1 MLIIYFNKAEKMRIN
16 TALLALAVGAFA
28 IGATEFSPMGMLPY
42 IADNIQ
48 VDIPSVGSIVVI
60 YALGVMIGAPIMTL
74 LLVKRKPKVAL
85 VFLMSIFTVGNLLSA
100 MSPDLVTLS
109 ISRFITSL
117 NHGAFFGLG
126 AIVAASVVPPSK
138 QASAIAA
145 MFMGLTIANIGGVPL
160 MTKLTQVV
168 GWREAFYLIAALG
181 LLTIASLIWAL
192 PNNLQGRDVN
202 VKNELRILRRPQV
215 MLGMLSTVLGA
226 SAMFTLYTY
235 ITPMLMDFI
244 DASDQMITIMLVII
258 GAGFTMGNYLG
269 GLFADKSLFGT
280 LIIFFLMLALSM
292 AIFPFIATNAVGAGL
307 GLLFWSI
314 FSFGIVP
321 PIQILVMNAATGAQ
335 ALASSVNIGAF
346 NLGNAI
352 GAAIGGAVLS
362 YGYSYS
368 MISFMGTFVAVLGI
382 VVIFVI
388 FRKKSDTKVETEIVC
403 G

>member
-1 MLIIYFNKAEKMRIN
+1 MRIN
-16 TALLALAVGAFA
+16 TALLALAIGAFA

-42 IADNIQ
+42 IADNLKE
-48 VDIPSVGSIVVI
+48 DIPSVGVIVVI
-60 YALGVMIGAPIMTL
+60 YALGVMVGAPIMTL
-74 LLVKRKPKVAL
+74 LLVKRRPKIAL
-85 VFLMSIFTVGNLLSA
+85 VFLMSIFTIGNVLSA

-109 ISRFITSL
+109 LSRFITSL

-126 AIVAASVVPPSK
+126 AIVAASVVPPGK

-168 GWREAFYLIAALG
+168 GWRQAFYLISILG
-181 LLTIASLIWAL
+181 ILTIISLIWAL
-192 PNNLQGRDVN
+192 PNNLMGTKVD

-215 MLGMLSTVLGA
+215 LLGMLSTVLGA

-235 ITPMLMDFI
+235 ITPMLMNFI
-244 DASDQMITIMLVII
+244 QASDQMVTIMLVII
-258 GAGFTMGNYLG
+258 GIGFTVGNYIG
-269 GLFADKSLFGT
+269 GLFADKSLFST
-280 LIIFFLMLALSM
+280 LIIFFIMLALSM
-292 AIFPFIATNAVGAGL
+292 AIFPFIAVNTFGAGV
-307 GLLFWSI
+307 GLMVWSI

-321 PIQILVMNAATGAQ
+321 PIQMLVMNAAKGAQ

-352 GAAIGGAVLS
+352 GAAIGGIVLS

-368 MISFMGTFVAVLGI
+368 MISFMGALVAVLGI
-382 VVIFVI
+382 MVILVV
-388 FRKKSDTKVETEIVC
+388 FRKKSDSKMETEIAC
-403 G
+403 S

>member
-1 MLIIYFNKAEKMRIN
+1 MKIN
-16 TALLALAVGAFA
+16 TALLALAIGAFA

-42 IADNIQ
+42 IAENIQ

-74 LLVKRKPKVAL
+74 LLANCRPKVAL

-109 ISRFITSL
+109 LSRFVTSL

-126 AIVAASVVPPSK
+126 AIVAASVVPLGK

-160 MTKLTQVV
+160 MTKLTQVI
-168 GWREAFYLIAALG
+168 GWRQAFYFISALG
-181 LLTIASLIWAL
+181 LLTIVSLIWAL
-192 PNNLQGRDVN
+192 PGHLMGTKVN

-215 MLGMLSTVLGA
+215 ILGMLSTVLGA

-235 ITPMLMDFI
+235 ITPMLMVFI
-244 DASDQMITIMLVII
+244 QASDQMITIMLVII
-258 GAGFTMGNYLG
+258 GIGFTIGNYIG
-269 GLFADKSLFGT
+269 GLFADRSLFGT
-280 LIIFFLMLALSM
+280 LIVFFTMLALSM
-292 AIFPFIATNAVGAGL
+292 AIFPFIAMNTFGAAVGL
-307 GLLFWSI
+307 MFWSI

-321 PIQILVMNAATGAQ
+321 PIQMLVMNAATGAQ
-335 ALASSVNIGAF
+335 SLASSVNIGAF

-368 MISFMGTFVAVLGI
+368 MISYMGTLVALLGI

-388 FRKKSDTKVETEIVC
+388 FRRKSDTNKKLETETVC
-403 G
+403 S

>member
-1 MLIIYFNKAEKMRIN
+1 MRIN
-16 TALLALAVGAFA
+16 TALLALAIGAFA

-42 IADNIQ
+42 IAENIQ
-48 VDIPSVGSIVVI
+48 EDIPSVGAIVVI

-74 LLVKRKPKVAL
+74 LLVKKRPKVAL

-109 ISRFITSL
+109 LSRFITSL

-126 AIVAASVVPPSK
+126 AIVAASVVPDGK

-160 MTKLTQVV
+160 MTKLTQVM
-168 GWREAFYLIAALG
+168 GWRQAFYLISVLG
-181 LLTIASLIWAL
+181 VVTIISLIWAIPSHL
-192 PNNLQGRDVN
+192 MGTKVN
-202 VKNELRILRRPQV
+202 VKSELRILRRPQV

-235 ITPMLMDFI
+235 ITPMLMHFI
-244 DASDQMITIMLVII
+244 HASDQMITIMLVII
-258 GAGFTMGNYLG
+258 GVGFTIGNYIG

-280 LIIFFLMLALSM
+280 LVTFFIMLALSM
-292 AIFPFIATNAVGAGL
+292 AIFPFIAVNAFGAGI
-307 GLLFWSI
+307 GLLIWSI

-321 PIQILVMNAATGAQ
+321 PIQMLVMNAAKGAQ

-368 MISFMGTFVAVLGI
+368 MISFMGTLVAFLGI
-382 VVIFVI
+382 LVILVI
-388 FRKKSDTKVETEIVC
+388 FRKKSDLKMETEVTC

>member
-16 TALLALAVGAFA
+16 TALLALAIGAFA

-48 VDIPSVGSIVVI
+48 VDIPSAGSIVVI
-60 YALGVMIGAPIMTL
+60 YALGVMIGAPIITL

-126 AIVAASVVPPSK
+126 AIVAASVVPPGK

-160 MTKLTQVV
+160 MTKLTQVM

-235 ITPMLMDFI
+235 ITPMLMNFI
-244 DASDQMITIMLVII
+244 NASDQMITVMLVII
-258 GAGFTMGNYLG
+258 GVGFTIGNYLG

-292 AIFPFIATNAVGAGL
+292 AIFPFIGTNAVGAGL

-352 GAAIGGAVLS
+352 GAAIGGGVLS

-368 MISFMGTFVAVLGI
+368 MISFMGTLVAVLGI
-382 VVIFVI
+382 AVILVI
-388 FRKKSDTKVETEIVC
+388 FRKKSDAKVETEIVC

>member
-16 TALLALAVGAFA
+16 TALLALAIGAFA

-48 VDIPSVGSIVVI
+48 VDIPSAGSIVVI

-126 AIVAASVVPPSK
+126 AIVAASVVPPGK

-160 MTKLTQVV
+160 MTKLTQVM

-235 ITPMLMDFI
+235 ITPMLMNFI
-244 DASDQMITIMLVII
+244 NASDQMITVMLVII
-258 GAGFTMGNYLG
+258 GVGFTIGNYLG

-292 AIFPFIATNAVGAGL
+292 AIFPFIGTNAVGAGL

-352 GAAIGGAVLS
+352 GAAIGGGVLS

-368 MISFMGTFVAVLGI
+368 MISFMGTLVAVLGI
-382 VVIFVI
+382 AVILVI
-388 FRKKSDTKVETEIVC
+388 FRKKSDAKVETEIVC

>member
-1 MLIIYFNKAEKMRIN
+1 MRIN
-16 TALLALAVGAFA
+16 TALLALAIGAFA

-42 IADNIQ
+42 IADNLKE
-48 VDIPSVGSIVVI
+48 DIPSVGVIVVI
-60 YALGVMIGAPIMTL
+60 YALGVMVGAPIMAL
-74 LLVKRKPKVAL
+74 LLVKRRPKIAL
-85 VFLMSIFTVGNLLSA
+85 VFLMSIFTIGNVLSA

-109 ISRFITSL
+109 LSRFITSL

-126 AIVAASVVPPSK
+126 AIVAASVVPPGK

-168 GWREAFYLIAALG
+168 GWRQAFYLISILG
-181 LLTIASLIWAL
+181 ILTIISLIWAL
-192 PNNLQGRDVN
+192 PNNLMGTKVD

-215 MLGMLSTVLGA
+215 LLGMLSTVLGA

-235 ITPMLMDFI
+235 ITPMLMNFI
-244 DASDQMITIMLVII
+244 QASDQMVTIMLVII
-258 GAGFTMGNYLG
+258 GIGFTVGNYIG
-269 GLFADKSLFGT
+269 GLFADKSLFST
-280 LIIFFLMLALSM
+280 LIIFFIMLALSM
-292 AIFPFIATNAVGAGL
+292 AIFPFIAVNTFGAGV
-307 GLLFWSI
+307 GLMVWSI

-321 PIQILVMNAATGAQ
+321 PIQMLVMNAAKGAQ

-352 GAAIGGAVLS
+352 GAAIGGIVLS

-368 MISFMGTFVAVLGI
+368 MISFMGALVAVLGI
-382 VVIFVI
+382 MVILVV
-388 FRKKSDTKVETEIVC
+388 FRKKSDSKMETEIAC
-403 G
+403 S